1 MSTSTSH
8 RRAQLRRHGFL
19 ILSPLPTANF
29 PFLRYTSLLM
39 DSITTLDNLWMGR
52 PRSIA
57 AGLLE
62 SDGHRT
68 VVDPGPG
75 STLETLHRRLQAR
88 GIGVGDLD
96 AILLTHIHLDHAG
109 ATGALVRKNPRLAV
123 YVHRIGAP
131 HVIDPSKLL
140 ASAQRLWP
148 NELQRLFG
156 ETLPVPV
163 ENLRILDGGEN
174 LKLGSR
180 QVEVVYTP
188 GHASH
193 HVSYFD
199 KTAGV
204 AFVGDTAGVRM
215 EGNSFVM
222 PATPPPDID
231 LGIWDTSFAAILDR
245 KPARLF
251 LTHFGYSENPSEH
264 ISLFRER
271 LHRWAALTAEIL
283 RTAASDAA
291 ATDSFMSATYAEIS
305 EHLPAD
311 EAAHYAFSAGLNL
324 SFLGLARYL
333 RKRATA
339 AS

>member
-1 MSTSTSH
+1 M
-8 RRAQLRRHGFL
+8 
-19 ILSPLPTANF
+19 N
-29 PFLRYTSLLM
+29 
-39 DSITTLDNLWMGR
+39 SITTLDDLWMGR

-57 AGLLE
+57 VGLLE
-62 SDGHRT
+62 SDGHHAI
-68 VVDPGPG
+68 VDPGPG
-75 STLETLHRRLQAR
+75 STLDTLHQQLRAR
-88 GIGVGDLD
+88 GLGVGDLD
-96 AILLTHIHLDHAG
+96 AMLLTHIHLDHAG
-109 ATGALVRKNPRLAV
+109 ATGALVRENPRLAV
-123 YVHRIGAP
+123 YVHKNGAP

-156 ETLPVPV
+156 EALPVPA
-163 ENLRILDGGEN
+163 ENLRILEGGED

-180 QVEVVYTP
+180 KVEVVYTP

-199 KTAGV
+199 KTEGV
-204 AFVGDTAGVRM
+204 AFVGDTAGVRI

-231 LGIWDTSFAAILDR
+231 LGIWDTSFAAILER
-245 KPARLF
+245 KPTRLF
-251 LTHFGYSENPSEH
+251 LTHFGYSDNPSEH
-264 ISLFRER
+264 ILLFRER

-283 RTAASDAA
+283 RRAASDSAA
-291 ATDSFMSATYAEIS
+291 MDSFMSATYAEIS
-305 EHLPAD
+305 EHLPAG
-311 EAAHYAFSAGLNL
+311 EAEHYVFSAGLNL

>member
-1 MSTSTSH
+1 MNT
-8 RRAQLRRHGFL
+8 
-19 ILSPLPTANF
+19 
-29 PFLRYTSLLM
+29 
-39 DSITTLDNLWMGR
+39 ITTLDNLWMGR

-62 SDGHRT
+62 SDGHRSI
-68 VVDPGPG
+68 VDPGPG
-75 STLETLHRRLQAR
+75 STLDTLRQQLQVR
-88 GIGVGDLD
+88 GIGVADLD

-109 ATGALVRKNPRLAV
+109 ATGALVRENPRLAV
-123 YVHRIGAP
+123 YVHKNGAP

-148 NELQRLFG
+148 SNLQRLFG
-156 ETLPVPV
+156 ETLPVPA
-163 ENLRILDGGEN
+163 ENLRILEGGET

-199 KTAGV
+199 KEERV
-204 AFVGDTAGVRM
+204 AFVGDTAGVRI

-231 LGIWDTSFAAILDR
+231 LGIWDKSFVAILQR
-245 KPARLF
+245 KPECLF
-251 LTHFGYSENPSEH
+251 LTHFGYSDNPSEH
-264 ISLFRER
+264 ILLFRER
-271 LHRWAALTAEIL
+271 LHQWAALAEEIL
-283 RTAASDAA
+283 RTAASDSAA
-291 ATDSFMSATYAEIS
+291 MDSFMSATHAEIS
-305 EHLPAD
+305 QHLPAD
-311 EAAHYAFSAGLNL
+311 EADHYAFSAGLNL

-333 RKRATA
+333 RKRAPA
-339 AS
+339 AR